1 MASMQINSA
10 ATTAR
15 RFLAIRVALYALS
28 PLALWLVLGAM
39 FFFPGT
45 MANTILMIIGA
56 AIVAIAASTLNGW
69 LSIRAKDD
77 SPSLKKLLGTVP
89 VLILMAA
96 VVAIG
101 IVASFALV
109 AYYAY
114 SARLNAVPDDLESKA
129 YVSGFDSS
137 IRYFPRDPEHVQ
149 LFIDEYLKS
158 LELEKAYLA
167 TQGQTGPLPP
177 MAILGISGGGDKGAF
192 AAGFLNGWTKA
203 GTRPR
208 FKLVTGVSTGA
219 LIAPFAFLGPAF
231 DGQLKEIYTS
241 ISLKDVA
248 QKRSMIAI
256 VSNDAVDDNKPLKN
270 LVEKY
275 FNQDILEAI
284 AAEYAKG
291 RLLLIGTVNLDARRP
306 VIWNISAIAAS
317 RKPGALKLVQS
328 LLIASS
334 AIPGTF
340 PPVMIDVEVDGR
352 KYQEMHVDGNTANQV
367 FVYPAAIR
375 LKDVAAGV
383 GIQRDR
389 KLYIIRNARLD
400 PEWAEVERRTLPIAF
415 QAISTLIQYQ
425 GIGDLYRI
433 YTVAQRDNV
442 DFNLAYIPP
451 TFKTPHKSQFDTDY
465 MRSLFDLG
473 YSLSEEGYSWTKKP
487 PILVPGSE

>member
-1 MASMQINSA
+1 MASMQLKST

-15 RFLAIRVALYALS
+15 RFLAIRIALYALLA
-28 PLALWLVLGAM
+28 LALWMVLGAM
-39 FFFPGT
+39 LFVPGT
-45 MANTILMIIGA
+45 MANTILMIGGA
-56 AIVAIAASTLNGW
+56 AMVAIAASTLNGW

-77 SPSLKKLLGTVP
+77 SSSLKKLLGTGP
-89 VLILMAA
+89 VLILMGAL
-96 VVAIG
+96 VVIG
-101 IVASFALV
+101 ILASFALI
-109 AYYAY
+109 AYYGY

-129 YVSGFDSS
+129 YVSGFDSD
-137 IRYFPRDPEHVQ
+137 IRYFPRDSEHVQ

-167 TQGQTGPLPP
+167 TQGHTGPLPP

-192 AAGFLNGWTKA
+192 AAGFLNGWTRA
-203 GTRPR
+203 GTRPQ

-219 LIAPFAFLGPAF
+219 LIAPFAFLGPAY
-231 DGQLKEIYTS
+231 DGKLKEIYTN
-241 ISLKDVA
+241 ISLKDIA
-248 QKRSMIAI
+248 LKRSMIAI
-256 VSNDAVDDNKPLKN
+256 VSNDAMDNNKPLKN

-275 FNQDILEAI
+275 FNQDVLEAV

-291 RLLLIGTVNLDARRP
+291 RLLLVCTVDLDARRP
-306 VIWNISAIAAS
+306 VIWNITAIAAS
-317 RKPGALKLVQS
+317 RKPGALRLVQS

-340 PPVMIDVEVDGR
+340 PPVMIDVEVDGK
-352 KYQEMHVDGNTANQV
+352 KYQEMHVDGSTANEV
-367 FVYPAAIR
+367 FVYPTAIR
-375 LKDVAAGV
+375 LNDVGKGV
-383 GIQRDR
+383 GIERER

-415 QAISTLIQYQ
+415 EAISTLVQYQ

-433 YTVAQRDNV
+433 YTVTQRDNV

-473 YSLSEEGYSWTKKP
+473 YSLSEKGYSWTKKP
-487 PILVPGSE
+487 PVLVPGSE